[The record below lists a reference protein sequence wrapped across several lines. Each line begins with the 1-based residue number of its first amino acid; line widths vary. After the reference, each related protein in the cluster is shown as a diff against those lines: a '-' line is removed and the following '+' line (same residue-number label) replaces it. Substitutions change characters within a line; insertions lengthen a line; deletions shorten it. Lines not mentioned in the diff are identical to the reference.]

1 MESLFIPVILGFITS
16 VGLFLV
22 VLVFSGGQPTVK
34 VRVDRFLDSSEDQS
48 PGFRERVIRPL
59 WVRISRLG
67 NAVYPSKVI
76 ERLDLYCLHA
86 GRPLGLRGE
95 RLAGLKLFLALSLGA
110 ASFLLLPGVARLLGA
125 CGVGA
130 IGYALPGI
138 WIQGRIKKRFTLAR
152 SQLADAMDL
161 LVVSVEAG
169 LGLDMAM
176 SRVADRLEGPIG
188 QVFKR
193 ALSEIRLGETR
204 ERALKGIVHQL
215 PLQEIR
221 HFVNSLV
228 QAEQLGI
235 SLGSV
240 LRSQAET
247 LRVQR
252 RLKAEEQARKAPVK
266 MLFPLILFIFPSL
279 FVVILGPAFIKIV
292 QELADK

>member
-1 MESLFIPVILGFITS
+1 MGPFLMPIILGFLAS
-16 VGLFLV
+16 AGLFIV
-22 VLVFSGGQPTVK
+22 VLTFSGGLPTVNE
-34 VRVDRFLDSSEDQS
+34 RVEKFLDSQGDQA
-48 PGFRERVIRPL
+48 PGFSERVIRPL

-67 NAVYPSKVI
+67 EAVYPSKVI

-95 RLAGLKLFLALSLGA
+95 RLAGLKLSLALCLSCLA
-110 ASFLLLPGVARLLGA
+110 FFILPGVSRLLGA

-138 WIQGRIKKRFTLAR
+138 WVQGRIKKRFIIAR
-152 SQLADAMDL
+152 AQLADAMDL

-176 SRVADRLEGPIG
+176 SRVADRLGGPIG
-188 QVFKR
+188 QAFKR
-193 ALSEIRLGETR
+193 ALSEIRLGESR

-221 HFVNSLV
+221 HFANSLI
-228 QAEQLGI
+228 QAEQLGV
-235 SLGSV
+235 SLGNV

-266 MLFPLILFIFPSL
+266 MLFPLVLFIFPSL
-279 FVVILGPAFIKIV
+279 FVVILGPAFIKIM
-292 QELADK
+292 QDMSGQ